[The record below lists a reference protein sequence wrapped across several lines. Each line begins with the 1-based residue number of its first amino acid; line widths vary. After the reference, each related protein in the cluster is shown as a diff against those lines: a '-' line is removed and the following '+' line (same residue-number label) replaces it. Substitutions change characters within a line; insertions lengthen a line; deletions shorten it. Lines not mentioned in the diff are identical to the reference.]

1 MFLPPE
7 VVDALLRLDPSLA
20 KFKDTSGKITVQLQ
34 RALYGCIESAKLWYT
49 HLAETFTK
57 DGFVA
62 NLADPCVF
70 NKTINNQQVTALVY
84 VDDVFITSKS
94 TKLVEG
100 TAKLLETTYKTV
112 TQHRGHTHLY
122 LGMVFDFKLNPGA
135 VTISMDK
142 YVDELIDITKTT
154 GSASSPAGN
163 NLFTKVDS
171 PALPEPRRKAYHS
184 NIARILY
191 LAKRTRPTLLT
202 AVSFLTSRVNDAT
215 EDDEHK
221 LSRLLRYINGSR
233 RTPLILSAPNPIKLH
248 CYIDASHAVHAGAN
262 SHAGFCTNLGG
273 RGTILAMSKK
283 IKAVAKSSTEAELY
297 ALAEFYSEVVGM
309 RDFLMHQG
317 YGTVTANIFEDNM
330 STIHL
335 VNNGRSTSPATR
347 HIAVRYF
354 FLKSRLESGEATIE
368 HCPTEHME
376 ADVLT
381 KPLQGS
387 LYNRLAAS
395 INGLSP
401 HGYPGVKQ
409 TTDKTISDTDNGN
422 SSSKQHIK

>member
-1 MFLPPE
+1 
-7 VVDALLRLDPSLA
+7 
-20 KFKDTSGKITVQLQ
+20 
-34 RALYGCIESAKLWYT
+34 
-49 HLAETFTK
+49 
-57 DGFVA
+57 
-62 NLADPCVF
+62 VF
-70 NKTINNQQVTALVY
+70 NKIVNGQQVTALVY

-94 TKLVEG
+94 PKLVES

-112 TQHRGHTHLY
+112 TQHRGTTHLY
-122 LGMVFDFKLNPGA
+122 LGMVFDYKTNPGA

-171 PALPEPRRKAYHS
+171 PPLPESRRKAYHS

-215 EDDEHK
+215 EDDEQK
-221 LSRLLRYINGSR
+221 LNRLLRHINATR
-233 RTPLILSAPNPIKLH
+233 RTPLILSAPDPIKLH
-248 CYIDASHAVHAGAN
+248 CFIDASHAVHAGAN

-297 ALAEFYSEVVGM
+297 ALAEFYSEVVGT
-309 RDFLMHQG
+309 RDFLSHQG
-317 YGTVTANIFEDNM
+317 YGTIKANIFEDNM

-335 VNNGRSTSPATR
+335 VNNGRSNSPSTR

-354 FLKSRLESGEATIE
+354 FLKSRLESGEASIE

-387 LYNRLAAS
+387 LYNRLAAC
-395 INGLSP
+395 INGISE
-401 HGYPGVKQ
+401 HGYPNDTAKGGT
-409 TTDKTISDTDNGN
+409 TTDISDKTKTQSYLHNHKGN
-422 SSSKQHIK
+422 HDKQHIK